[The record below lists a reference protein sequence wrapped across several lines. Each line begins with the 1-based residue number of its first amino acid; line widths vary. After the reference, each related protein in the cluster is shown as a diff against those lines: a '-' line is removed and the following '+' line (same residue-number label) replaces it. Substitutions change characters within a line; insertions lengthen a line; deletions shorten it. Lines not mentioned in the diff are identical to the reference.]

1 MSKESGFTIV
11 EVMIAIVVL
20 MLICLGVAAMQTKA
34 IQFNVFAGR
43 ISEGCAVGE
52 AWMEWLMK
60 QSYDRVAAQD
70 VNPNPNLPD
79 RVIPS
84 DSATAITKFQEWG
97 LGTFTEEQLPN
108 PRNAGSTMTWRITAN
123 SPDDNITTV
132 EIETAMNIKKIDIDR
147 KDKTGPTIATSVVLR
162 FMMSPHM

>member
-1 MSKESGFTIV
+1 MSRESGFTLV

-20 MLICLGVAAMQTKA
+20 MVGLLGVAAMQTKA
-34 IQFNVFAGR
+34 LQANVFAGR
-43 ISEGCAVGE
+43 VTEGCAVGE

-60 QSYDRVAAQD
+60 QPYDRVAAQD

-84 DSATAITKFQEWG
+84 DGATVINSFQTWG

-108 PRNAGSTMTWRITAN
+108 PRNAGSTMTWRITADYPIEN
-123 SPDDNITTV
+123 TTTV
-132 EIETAMNIKKIDIDR
+132 EINTAVAIKKIDGASQTNSTVT
-147 KDKTGPTIATSVVLR
+147 KPMVLR
-162 FMMSPHM
+162 FTRSRHM

>member
-20 MLICLGVAAMQTKA
+20 VVGLLGVAAMQTKA
-34 IQFNVFAGR
+34 LQANVFAGR
-43 ISEGCAVGE
+43 VTEGCAVGE

-60 QSYDRVAAQD
+60 QPYDRVAALD
-70 VNPNPNLPD
+70 ADSADTAATALAVPC
-79 RVIPS
+79 
-84 DSATAITKFQEWG
+84 DSATAVSSFQTWG

-123 SPDDNITTV
+123 YPIENTTTV
-132 EIETAMNIKKIDIDR
+132 EINTEVAIKKIDAASPSSPAVI
-147 KDKTGPTIATSVVLR
+147 KPVVLR
-162 FMMSPHM
+162 FTMSRHM